1 MANTIILL
9 ETNLK
14 LWKEQEK
21 RAESETQVVKSH
33 GNRDLRVLV
42 RVSPPMG
49 FSPPGAG
56 ILRGPSSFSPSPIS
70 VQTSRLLARG
80 ALNRRPALGEENVVG
95 GEIRSG
101 HRKT

>member
-14 LWKEQEK
+14 FWEEQEK
-21 RAESETQVVKSH
+21 RAENETRVVKSH
-33 GNRDLRVLV
+33 GNRGLRMLGKSVPTHGVL
-42 RVSPPMG
+42 RTRNWYSQRPYLFQPP
-49 FSPPGAG
+49 
-56 ILRGPSSFSPSPIS
+56 PIP
-70 VQTSRLLARG
+70 VQTPRLLARG
-80 ALNRRPALGEENVVG
+80 ALNHCPSLGEENMVG